1 MNPQTLWIVAL
12 LLMSMG
18 FSAGSRA
25 GESCAPLLNFSARTI
40 DGKES
45 IDFCKSYRQQ
55 VVLVVNTASQC
66 GYTGQLKGLESLYQS
81 YRGQGF
87 IVLGFPS
94 NDFRQE
100 HDNPSETERVA
111 RKEYGTTFPL
121 FERSAVS
128 GDGASPFFQALAKTS
143 GVTPAW
149 NFQKYLIGRKGN
161 IIKVYP
167 SNVGPD
173 DPLFRIELEAA
184 LAEKP

>member
-1 MNPQTLWIVAL
+1 
-12 LLMSMG
+12 MG
-18 FSAGSRA
+18 FSSVSGA
-25 GESCAPLLNFSARTI
+25 GETCPPLLNYSARTI
-40 DGKES
+40 DGKDVL
-45 IDFCKSYRQQ
+45 DFCKNYRNQ

-66 GYTGQLKGLESLYQS
+66 GYTGQLKGLESLYQA

-87 IVLGFPS
+87 TVLGFPS

-100 HDNPSETERVA
+100 HDNASETERVA
-111 RKEYGTTFPL
+111 RKEYGVTFPL
-121 FERSAVS
+121 FERSQVS
-128 GDGASPFFQALAKTS
+128 GSSASPFFQALAKES

-149 NFQKYLIGRKGN
+149 NFQKYLIGRNGK

-173 DPLFRIELEAA
+173 DPLFRIAIEAA

>member
-1 MNPQTLWIVAL
+1 MKTPRLWLAAL
-12 LLMSMG
+12 LSVMMG
-18 FSAGSRA
+18 FSSAGGA
-25 GESCAPLLNFSARTI
+25 GEACAPLLNFSARTI
-40 DGKES
+40 DGKET
-45 IDFCKSYRQQ
+45 INFCQSYRNQ
-55 VVLVVNTASQC
+55 VVLIVNTASQC
-66 GYTGQLKGLESLYQS
+66 GYTGQLKGLESLYQA

-87 IVLGFPS
+87 TVLGFPS

-111 RKEYGTTFPL
+111 RKDYGVTFPL

-128 GDGASPFFQALAKTS
+128 GSGASPLFQALAQAS

-149 NFQKYLIGRKGN
+149 NFQKYLIGRDGK

-173 DPLFRIELEAA
+173 DPLFRIAIESA

>member
-1 MNPQTLWIVAL
+1 MKCQRLWIAAFLSLALGVA
-12 LLMSMG
+12 S
-18 FSAGSRA
+18 SAGAS
-25 GESCAPLLNFSARTI
+25 ESCAPLLNFSAKTI
-40 DGKES
+40 DGREI
-45 IDFCKSYRQQ
+45 IDFCKSYRNQ

-66 GYTGQLKGLESLYQS
+66 GYTGQLKGLESLYQA

-87 IVLGFPS
+87 MVLGFPS

-100 HDNPSETERVA
+100 HDNASETERVA
-111 RKEYGTTFPL
+111 RKEYGATFPL

-128 GDGASPFFQALAKTS
+128 GDAASPFFQALAKES
-143 GVTPAW
+143 GVTPQW
-149 NFQKYLIGRKGN
+149 NFQKYLIGRNGK

-173 DPLFRIELEAA
+173 DPLFRIALEAA

>member
-1 MNPQTLWIVAL
+1 MKTPRLWMAACLSVA
-12 LLMSMG
+12 MG
-18 FSAGSRA
+18 ISTAVGA
-25 GESCAPLLNFSARTI
+25 GENCAPLLKFSARTI
-40 DGKES
+40 DGKDTV
-45 IDFCKSYRQQ
+45 DFCKSYRNQ

-66 GYTGQLKGLESLYQS
+66 GYTGQLKGLESLYQT

-87 IVLGFPS
+87 AVLGFPS

-111 RKEYGTTFPL
+111 RKDYGATFPL

-128 GDGASPFFQALAKTS
+128 GSGASPFFQALAKES

-149 NFQKYLIGRKGN
+149 NFQKYLIGRNGKV
-161 IIKVYP
+161 IKVYP

-173 DPLFRIELEAA
+173 DPLFRIAIEAA